1 MAVKSMTGF
10 ARYEGQ
16 LDLSDGIFADWAWE
30 LKTVNAK
37 GLDIRFR
44 LPHGYEDME
53 AAARRLLDQ
62 ALGRGAVNAQLS
74 VTVNTG
80 PTAMAVN
87 EQMLAEILALQAR
100 LEAGGQVFPSPPR
113 LDALLGLRGMLELA
127 ERDIDSSQRQQV
139 VTAALAGLQA
149 TVELLASARDAEG
162 GRLQV
167 VLSDQLTAIKAL
179 TAAAG
184 ERADGQPEML
194 KHRLIEQLDLLLTA
208 NPPVREDRLAQE
220 LAMLATKADV
230 REEIDRLAAHIEAG
244 DALLNTADPV
254 GRRLDF
260 LCQELNREANTLC
273 SKAVDL
279 ELTRIGLDLKSR
291 IEQFREQVQN
301 VE

>member
-244 DALLNTADPV
+244 DALLNTAEPV